1 MVNYYI
7 YAKDFSGSTMG
18 VKFYHTK
25 GLETL
30 EQFKS
35 DVEKI
40 KDELLHA
47 GEPPTE
53 SKVIY
58 LHWNNECVEVD
69 EDQTRSTYKN
79 LHSDRSGTRPET
91 IILFLKQKCALTE
104 NDRIKLLYIITDGQI
119 HQTNTR
125 ECFRYN
131 EDMYYESVVFHAFSE
146 DLNSIDLSVAA
157 SFFKGRSR
165 VYRNCHLIDVTDV
178 SKEFDYNKINID
190 NFSVEKEDLK
200 SYIKLKFI
208 GKTKQD
214 AKSLQ
219 EIDKLKKLRD
229 RLFKEITLKT
239 DSDKSKI
246 NLETKDKNMFLSE
259 FVKTDWYKDLN
270 STEYSEKV
278 DVEKS
283 ISTLINYIV
292 SDSKSYSFDALKFDK
307 KYNKSAETEDINDD
321 VNFTAEEEIEFPDV
335 ILTDDKGIPVVLLTE
350 FNLMQKII
358 FHKKP
363 SSNVVSPASFS
374 KFKSTMECP
383 LFLVNDKDISESIGY
398 FYTLNVYKQLLA
410 NDVKTDPRTRK
421 PFHGGIVLSSTD
433 QFDKYNDYIISATY
447 FDGKKINYNVGLF
460 YYVLWKNCEN
470 KEWMDKNVVEQ
481 FKKYAMRRIS
491 ETVCKI
497 GLSSLPLDPPE
508 ITSLLTS
515 LWYCVELSSNIFKND
530 PLNFHHERLRMF
542 HGVSRYMIE
551 ILKHFNYDLDL
562 ESISKRRELISNVM
576 HLKRIPQPRE
586 KMYHLLENIFKTEE
600 GFLISE
606 IDKPYNMYKLNYLKF
621 DHRKIL
627 PDEVVDQV
635 VHLNDYVHFLHRVGD
650 LEASK
655 AGELIHE
662 ICEKTFRPY
671 FVIDRNTSFYQ
682 ELVRKSRKVVI
693 KNDGDKDKIEVDYEP
708 IDNLEFDRI
717 LSLFKLFIDC
727 VKDLKKYPTL
737 VEYIEY
743 IRKRRKF
750 YEDTV
755 TIFPSYVYFDIKNV
769 YEKYQ
774 KTISNVPVEE
784 FIKRSESCT
793 NRFDRVKGEE
803 RVKFKDDEE
812 INEFISSEE
821 SKVRLKKKT

>member
-7 YAKDFSGSTMG
+7 YAKDFSGSTRG

-79 LHSDRSGTRPET
+79 LHSDWSGTRPET
-91 IILFLKQKCALTE
+91 IILFLKQKYALTE

-119 HQTNTR
+119 NESNTR

-131 EDMYYESVVFHAFSE
+131 EDMYYESVVFHAFNE
-146 DLNSIDLSVAA
+146 DLNTIDLSVAA
-157 SFFKGRSR
+157 SFFKSRSK

-178 SKEFDYNKINID
+178 SKEFDYNKINI
-190 NFSVEKEDLK
+190 NNYSVEKEELK

-239 DSDKSKI
+239 DSDKPKI
-246 NLETKDKNMFLSE
+246 NLETKDKNIFLSE
-259 FVKTDWYKDLN
+259 FVKTDWYKNLN

-292 SDSKSYSFDALKFDK
+292 SDSKSYSFDALKFDT
-307 KYNKSAETEDINDD
+307 KYDKSAETEDINDD
-321 VNFTAEEEIEFPDV
+321 VNFTADEEIEFPDV
-335 ILTDDKGIPVVLLTE
+335 ILTDDKGIPVVLLAE
-350 FNLMQKII
+350 FNLMKKII
-358 FHKKP
+358 FHKTP

-410 NDVKTDPRTRK
+410 NDVRTDPRTRK

-433 QFDKYNDYIISATY
+433 FFDKYNDYIISATY

-470 KEWMDKNVVEQ
+470 KEWMDNNVVQQ

-491 ETVCKI
+491 QTVCKI

-551 ILKHFNYDLDL
+551 ILKYFNYDLDL

-576 HLKRIPQPRE
+576 HLKRIPNPRE
-586 KMYHLLENIFKTEE
+586 KIYHLLENIFKTEE

-606 IDKPYNMYKLNYLKF
+606 IDKPCNMYKLNYLKF

-627 PDEVVDQV
+627 PEEVVDQV
-635 VHLNDYVHFLHRVGD
+635 VHLNDYVHFLHCVGD
-650 LEASK
+650 LEAPK
-655 AGELIHE
+655 AGQLIHE

-671 FVIDRNTSFYQ
+671 FVIDQNTSFYQ
-682 ELVRKSRKVVI
+682 ELVRNTRKVVI

-708 IDNLEFDRI
+708 IGNLEFDRI

-727 VKDLKKYPTL
+727 VKDSIKYPTL

-743 IRKRRKF
+743 IRKRKKF

-755 TIFPSYVYFDIKNV
+755 TIFPSYVYFAIKNV